1 MTATTT
7 GPTGPTGN
15 ELLGSGYRADLAA
28 VRRLRAQHAA
38 TADPASPTAACE
50 ALTLTHR
57 EITLTGAR
65 PEELLELGTAI
76 DRALD
81 RFPAWPDL
89 ALLRASLALAV
100 HRCDLARAAL
110 AAVPGLAEVPPG
122 RVLAADL
129 AQFDGD
135 YAGARAGYL
144 AAERE
149 EPSWE
154 TSARLAA
161 LARAT
166 GELEEAEDRYVLAED
181 DLTVKQLRAFAWIR
195 VQRADLARALAEYRA
210 ATALLDDADRV
221 YPGWWYVGAHRAALD
236 LAHGRPAAAAAGYR
250 QVLTEVDR
258 PEFREA
264 LGTALAACGHPAE
277 AVRHHRAALTEY
289 QASAARG
296 EVHYLHHLAAY
307 YAVIEPDPAAAVE
320 IACRDVAVRRNGT
333 TLSLLAW
340 CLHRAGRPAE
350 AGRAVRDALAL
361 GARDPELLARAWQ
374 IEHETGRSRR
384 A

>member
-7 GPTGPTGN
+7 EPAGN
-15 ELLGSGYRADLAA
+15 AVLRSGYETDLAA
-28 VRRLRAQHAA
+28 VRRLRTQHAA

-50 ALTLTHR
+50 ALTLAHR
-57 EITLTGAR
+57 EITLTGGR
-65 PEELLELGTAI
+65 PDELLELGTAI

-89 ALLRASLALAV
+89 ALLRATLALAV
-100 HRCDLARAAL
+100 HRPDLARRAL

-135 YAGARAGYL
+135 YAAARAGYL

-166 GELEEAEDRYVLAED
+166 GELEEADDRYVLAED

-210 ATALLDDADRV
+210 AATLLDDADTV

-236 LAHGRPAAAAAGYR
+236 LASGRPAAAAAGYR
-250 QVLTEVDR
+250 KVLTDVDR
-258 PEFREA
+258 PEFRES
-264 LGTALAACGHPAE
+264 LGTALVACGHPAE
-277 AVRHHRAALTEY
+277 ASRHHRAALTEY

-307 YAVIEPDPAAAVE
+307 YADVEPDPAAAVE

-340 CLHRAGRPAE
+340 CLHRAGRPGE
-350 AGRAVRDALAL
+350 AAQAGWEALAL

-374 IEHETGRSRR
+374 IEHATARSGR